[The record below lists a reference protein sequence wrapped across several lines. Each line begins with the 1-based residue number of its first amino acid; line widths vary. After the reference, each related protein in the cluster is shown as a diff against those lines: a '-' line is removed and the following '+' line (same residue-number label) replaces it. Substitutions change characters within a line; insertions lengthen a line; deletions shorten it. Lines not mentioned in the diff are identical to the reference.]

1 MKLVKLI
8 EDDDHLLLPL
18 DEDLLKALDA
28 TEGDT
33 LQWIDNNDG
42 TFTIVKA
49 KEAKL

>member
-8 EDDDHLLLPL
+8 EDDDI
-18 DEDLLKALDA
+18 DEDPLKALDA

-42 TFTIVKA
+42 TSPTIVKA
-49 KEAKL
+49 KEAEL